1 MNDLAVLIGLKV
13 VIAMTCV
20 QAAFGETWV
29 VYDLAVLASM
39 LICLIT
45 YSVYIQRLVD
55 FQPQDTYQVYDSLGG
70 AQARLLLPKK
80 QDSSVDNGE
89 LAASDSYRPKLH
101 FMSAVSATAS
111 FTLDDARPC
120 MLRCGACSFPSD
132 VGATEHTNAAST
144 VSKQTSGA
152 AD

>member
-1 MNDLAVLIGLKV
+1 MLSETWVVYDWAMLIGLKV
-13 VIAMTCV
+13 AVAMTCV

-45 YSVYIQRLVD
+45 YSVYIQSLVD

-70 AQARLLLPKK
+70 AQARLLLPTK

-89 LAASDSYRPKLH
+89 LAASDSYRLKLH
-101 FMSAVSATAS
+101 FVSGVSAPAS
-111 FTLDDARPC
+111 LTLSRNVLPC
-120 MLRCGACSFPSD
+120 TLRFSTFSFPSD
-132 VGATEHTNAAST
+132 V
-144 VSKQTSGA
+144 
-152 AD
+152 

>member
-1 MNDLAVLIGLKV
+1 MS
-13 VIAMTCV
+13 CV

-45 YSVYIQRLVD
+45 YSVYIQSLVD

-70 AQARLLLPKK
+70 AQARLLLPTK

-89 LAASDSYRPKLH
+89 LAASDSHRLKLH
-101 FMSAVSATAS
+101 FMSGVSAPTSLPLGHDALPCTLRFSIFSYSFSRGAAEHASAASAVSTQAW
-111 FTLDDARPC
+111 R
-120 MLRCGACSFPSD
+120 
-132 VGATEHTNAAST
+132 AAI
-144 VSKQTSGA
+144 
-152 AD
+152 